1 MLDFKKQG
9 KKNVVS
15 AGYPAVEKLI
25 DSENFDEI
33 NKVFEVAYTSLDE
46 IYRKKR
52 GLKKGKD
59 AKKAMKAIEHVVDL
73 FKELLEIKY
82 RLQEM
87 LEEAGKGKKKK

>member
-1 MLDFKKQG
+1 MLELKKKG
-9 KKNVVS
+9 KETVLS

-25 DSENFDEI
+25 DSEDFKET
-33 NKVFEVAYTSLDE
+33 NKVFETAYTELDE
-46 IYRKKR
+46 LNRKKR
-52 GLKKGKD
+52 GLKKGRD

-87 LEEAGKGKKKK
+87 MDKSGKGKKKK